1 MRFRDSPEI
10 VVDLDAIEQNFAV
23 VKLLVGTAVAISAV
37 VKSDAYGL
45 GIDEILDPL
54 LAAGCRSFFVANVC
68 EALLVRERL
77 RAAEVFI
84 LEAGAMDE
92 KGVYDLAGFI
102 PVCNNM
108 ADVDAASLS
117 HGSYAI
123 NLDTG
128 FSRFGLSFPELREV
142 VHRKLPAP
150 ALVMSHLAC
159 ADDPV
164 SIRNQLQ
171 KNRFVQMCG
180 LIPSAPRSL
189 AASAGISLGT
199 DYHFERVRI
208 GSALYGLNNAG
219 LDPNPFASVVS
230 LRARIADVRLV
241 HAGETVGYMGTF
253 RASRPTWLGIVAIGY
268 AHGLA
273 WSLSNRASAEI
284 GSYLAP
290 LAGRIAMEYAAID
303 LTDVPATLH
312 RPGLWVDLVNSRLPL
327 EAMARAASTVPQ
339 EVLLRL
345 GASSRRF
352 YLRNRARGD
361 V

>member
-1 MRFRDSPEI
+1 MWFRDSPEM

-23 VKLLVGTAVAISAV
+23 VKSLVGATVAISAV
-37 VKSDAYGL
+37 IKSNAYGL

-68 EALLVRERL
+68 EALRVRKRL
-77 RAAEVFI
+77 KAAEVFV
-84 LEAGAMDE
+84 LDVGAMGE
-92 KGVYDLAGFI
+92 KGVDDLPGFI

-108 ADVDAASLS
+108 ADLDAASLG

-128 FSRFGLSFPELREV
+128 FSRFGLTFSELREV
-142 VHRKLPAP
+142 AHRKLPAP
-150 ALVMSHLAC
+150 ALAMSHLAC
-159 ADDPV
+159 ADDPT

-230 LRARIADVRLV
+230 LRARIADVRLIQ
-241 HAGETVGYMGTF
+241 AGEIVGYMGTF

-284 GSYLAP
+284 GSYLVP

-303 LTDVPATLH
+303 LTDVPATL
-312 RPGLWVDLVNSRLPL
+312 RKPGLWVNLVNARLPL

-345 GASSRRF
+345 GASSRRI
-352 YLRNRARGD
+352 YVRNRTRD
-361 V
+361 QV